1 MRYSQILSYLSYEE
15 ATHMR
20 ILSKTWLQ
28 AWLTHPKLEFTFDFH
43 KGNMKIVDK
52 VMERYGETK
61 IPIDKFELWMFSSK
75 SRCGEVFPLIDKW
88 IDIAL
93 QNGAKDLVY
102 RDTSST
108 DPLYPL
114 PIFTILAAKS
124 LTKLVLTRCDLM
136 HLSLPGGVV
145 NCNSLRELSLLQTL
159 LTSCPLIVNFII
171 EHCTELKKI
180 ELLTLQKIKSQ
191 FLESL
196 KLDYAS
202 KGPERFNIGSQS
214 LKDFK
219 IKNCEGI
226 EEIDAPNLLSFEY
239 TEGQI
244 PKLETAKK
252 SSQLMHTKIVFYCW
266 NNLDAAW
273 FCKLRNFL
281 SNWTS
286 CSKVFLYFS
295 EFNEINTKE
304 LKLHHRVS
312 TPQVDVLD
320 IASLRP
326 SRECATFLDALLWSC
341 HPKKLKLRSTA
352 KMISYFIDR
361 LTYMKNSSHSTSH
374 ESKSWHSQL
383 KEVKAYTFDGENRR
397 VELRSGDR
405 AIRTLTES
413 VTVCF
418 LLDW

>member
-1 MRYSQILSYLSYEE
+1 MRRKATADILPECVIHKILSYLSYEE

-180 ELLTLQKIKSQ
+180 ELLTLQKIKSVSIWIKRNQ
-191 FLESL
+191 RVKIRAPTLEHLSL
-196 KLDYAS
+196 VFRK
-202 KGPERFNIGSQS
+202 S
-214 LKDFK
+214 LL
-219 IKNCEGI
+219 CWM
-226 EEIDAPNLLSFEY
+226 LL
-239 TEGQI
+239 
-244 PKLETAKK
+244 
-252 SSQLMHTKIVFYCW
+252 IV
-266 NNLDAAW
+266 
-273 FCKLRNFL
+273 R
-281 SNWTS
+281 
-286 CSKVFLYFS
+286 
-295 EFNEINTKE
+295 I
-304 LKLHHRVS
+304 
-312 TPQVDVLD
+312 
-320 IASLRP
+320 
-326 SRECATFLDALLWSC
+326 
-341 HPKKLKLRSTA
+341 
-352 KMISYFIDR
+352 
-361 LTYMKNSSHSTSH
+361 
-374 ESKSWHSQL
+374 
-383 KEVKAYTFDGENRR
+383 
-397 VELRSGDR
+397 
-405 AIRTLTES
+405 
-413 VTVCF
+413 
-418 LLDW
+418 

>member
-1 MRYSQILSYLSYEE
+1 MRRKATADILPECVIHKILSYLSYEE

-136 HLSLPGGVV
+136 HLSLPESTMLDVV
-145 NCNSLRELSLLQTL
+145 DCPNLKSLELSHARISQVLEH
-159 LTSCPLIVNFII
+159 LISR
-171 EHCTELKKI
+171 
-180 ELLTLQKIKSQ
+180 SQ